1 MNIQLLTLNKVWIV
15 DFENIKPEV
24 IHGLNNGTANIY
36 DGVVYW
42 AKNSGNNGIIQHL
55 PFKEFAI
62 DKTSD
67 VMSLTKSI
75 QALQATTTVAIGL
88 STCVILGALIIQ
100 TQYLATKIDK
110 LQEAI
115 DTVSVDVHSQN
126 IIYYMDKISSYFGA
140 IESARVLLL
149 DKSIKEEIKDIAV
162 SLLAS
167 IGCKRN
173 ELFSFLDNILSIAH
187 IVSPRHYELIVDF
200 VHLVLDV
207 LPKAI
212 YIEKE
217 LYARIDKINAA
228 EFIFQESSNR
238 YMSLLDM
245 YKSWCN
251 QQYKD
256 AVSSKLPHS
265 YANAFLQREQKVSI
279 LLNSTE
285 NTLLVSSPNK
295 NNL

>member
-1 MNIQLLTLNKVWIV
+1 MSTQALIRNKVWTV
-15 DFENIKPEV
+15 DFDNVKPEV
-24 IHGLNNGTANIY
+24 INGLNNGTANIY

-62 DKTSD
+62 DKTND

-75 QALQATTTVAIGL
+75 QALQATTTAAIGL

-100 TQYLATKIDK
+100 TQYLAAKIDK
-110 LQEAI
+110 LQETI
-115 DTVSVDVHSQN
+115 DSVSVDVHSQN

-149 DKSIKEEIKDIAV
+149 DRSIKEEIKDIAV
-162 SLLAS
+162 SLLAN

-173 ELFSFLDNILSIAH
+173 ELFSFLDNILLIAH

-200 VHLVLDV
+200 VHLVLDI

-217 LYARIDKINAA
+217 LYARIDKINSA
-228 EFIFQESSNR
+228 EFIFQESRNR
-238 YMSLLDM
+238 YMALLTM

-256 AVSSKLPHS
+256 AVDNKLPAS
-265 YANAFLQREQKVSI
+265 YGNAFLQREQKVST
-279 LLNSTE
+279 LFKSTE
-285 NTLLVSSPNK
+285 NSLLLSLQTASK
-295 NNL
+295 

>member
-1 MNIQLLTLNKVWIV
+1 MNTQALILNKVWVV
-15 DFENIKPEV
+15 DFNNVKPEV
-24 IHGLNNGTANIY
+24 INGLNNGTANLY

-42 AKNSGNNGIIQHL
+42 AKKSGNNGIIQHL
-55 PFKEFAI
+55 PFKEFSI
-62 DKTSD
+62 DKTND

-75 QALQATTTVAIGL
+75 QALQATTAAISL
-88 STCVILGALIIQ
+88 STCVILGALVIQ

-149 DKSIKEEIKDIAV
+149 DRSIKEEIKDIAV
-162 SLLAS
+162 SLLAN

-200 VHLVLDV
+200 VHLVLDI

-228 EFIFQESSNR
+228 EFIFQESRNR
-238 YMSLLDM
+238 YMALLTM

-251 QQYKD
+251 QEYKD
-256 AVSSKLPHS
+256 AVTNKTPH
-265 YANAFLQREQKVSI
+265 ANAFLQREQKVST
-279 LLNSTE
+279 LFKSTE
-285 NTLLVSSPNK
+285 NSLLLSSQTPTK
-295 NNL
+295 